1 VSNNAIKMK
10 MKITYTTSYMI
21 SFNRFFSEALRLKE
35 KDRIAISI
43 DHEKTFIQF
52 HKALDDTSGYKF
64 SLRKGSMKIYN
75 KQLIGKLIDCFQL
88 SGTQWRFNKSTYIEE
103 DGLSK
108 IRFLVESKHKK

>member
-1 VSNNAIKMK
+1 MSNNAIKMK

-75 KQLIGKLIDCFQL
+75 KQLIRMLIDCLQL
-88 SGTQWRFNKSTYIEE
+88 TGSKWNFDKAVCLYDNGIKLVRFRINGGK
-103 DGLSK
+103 
-108 IRFLVESKHKK
+108 R